1 MRQRHE
7 YEAVFAHNRVVSGRL
22 YVVRFKP
29 NGLSFARL
37 GIIAARKALPRA
49 VDRNRGKRVVR
60 EVFRQAAPRLD
71 SWDIVVQLRP
81 GIKQSDNAALRQE
94 LHELLLRARS
104 NKATN

>member
-1 MRQRHE
+1 M
-7 YEAVFAHNRVVSGRL
+7 FAYDRVVSGRL

-60 EVFRQAAPRLD
+60 EVFRQAAPWLG

-81 GIKQSDNAALRQE
+81 GIKQCDNATLRQD
-94 LHELLLRARS
+94 LHELLLRVCG
-104 NKATN
+104 NKVTN